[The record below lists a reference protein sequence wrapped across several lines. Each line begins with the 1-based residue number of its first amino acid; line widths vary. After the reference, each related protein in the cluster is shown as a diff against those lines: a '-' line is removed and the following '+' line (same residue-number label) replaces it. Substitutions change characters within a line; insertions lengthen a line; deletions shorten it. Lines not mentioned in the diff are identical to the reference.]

1 VDDPDRAGGTRRLKR
16 LRWRLRGAWLWP
28 TFAVATVLE
37 MVLLHV
43 LPVQGQATGWV
54 AALLVAGCLNVIA
67 VALVGG
73 IGGIVLRR
81 RRGDMPRVV
90 ADNYAGT
97 AVLGIVAAGL
107 LVAGLLHRPMVVDRR
122 AAFGAQSLAV
132 RRWVAAHGD
141 AFARAHV
148 ARADSIVLDENLFRT
163 CVPGRDPKRWLCLVV
178 DTAQSPPAVK
188 RDVSR
193 EPNARFS
200 PRGGFR

>member
-1 VDDPDRAGGTRRLKR
+1 MDGARRFKR

-37 MVLLHV
+37 MALLHW
-43 LPVQGQATGWV
+43 LPVQGEATGWV

-67 VALVGG
+67 VAFVGG

-97 AVLGIVAAGL
+97 AVLAIVATGL
-107 LVAGLLHRPMVVDRR
+107 LVAGVLHRPMVVHRH
-122 AAFGAQSLAV
+122 AAFGVQSLAV
-132 RRWVAAHGD
+132 REWVAAHGD

-148 ARADSIVLDENLFRT
+148 ARADSLRLDENLYRT

-178 DTAQSPPAVK
+178 DAGRSPPVVK
-188 RDVSR
+188 RDPSS
-193 EPNARFS
+193 EPNALLNA
-200 PRGGFR
+200 RGGFR